1 MSTRPSLHPHTSVL
15 DHNPSAQLSVAL
27 FAVERGVG
35 VHGGGGVA
43 VEEDGAEMELLG
55 LGHKFG
61 GSDYELDTGVG
72 SLVGDLS
79 RGEQRVGRCS
89 DGAEGRDGQEA
100 DIVRTQGGG
109 RRRRGVEESTTAA
122 VRIAERSAARVGV
135 LPPAG
140 GGVDQG
146 ECGRARLGAAED
158 QVVQGEAGGRT
169 RCARRGGA
177 TCTRRPR
184 RIPPRAILRNTL
196 PRHPSK

>member
-100 DIVRTQGGG
+100 DIVRTQLGARRRTKSPG
-109 RRRRGVEESTTAA
+109 RRGEHDGSSEDRG
-122 VRIAERSAARVGV
+122 AERSE
-135 LPPAG
+135 G
-140 GGVDQG
+140 GG
-146 ECGRARLGAAED
+146 AA
-158 QVVQGEAGGRT
+158 ACRW
-169 RCARRGGA
+169 R
-177 TCTRRPR
+177 RRPG
-184 RIPPRAILRNTL
+184 
-196 PRHPSK
+196 